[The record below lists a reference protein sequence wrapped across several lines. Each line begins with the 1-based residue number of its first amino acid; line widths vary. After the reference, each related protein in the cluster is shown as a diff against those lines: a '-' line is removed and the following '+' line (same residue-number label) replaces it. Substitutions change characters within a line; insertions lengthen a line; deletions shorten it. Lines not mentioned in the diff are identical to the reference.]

1 MSGQTIL
8 LAIAFASALVY
19 APMARRA
26 PSVLRTV
33 AKTIPVTLFALVA
46 WLAGAPLLLVAALA
60 LSAVGDAAL
69 AQDGDRAFMAGLGA
83 FLLAHVAYAALFF
96 AEGEGI
102 AAASPLV
109 LAAIVVFAV
118 GMGTLLV
125 RRAGPLAIPVAVYV
139 AAIAAMGISAA
150 TLSGLVLVG
159 AALFMASDAILGGE
173 KFLMA
178 DDSPTRSLAGLMV
191 WVLYIAGQATILA
204 GFVSL
209 TA

>member
-1 MSGQTIL
+1 MNAQTIL
-8 LAIAFASALVY
+8 IAVAFIAALAY
-19 APMARRA
+19 APMARHQ
-26 PSVLRTV
+26 PSALRTV
-33 AKTIPVTLFALVA
+33 VKTVPVALFAMVA
-46 WLAGAPLLLVAALA
+46 WMAGAPLLLVAGLA

-69 AQDGDRAFMAGLGA
+69 AQDGDQAFMAGLGA

-109 LAAIVVFAV
+109 LTAIVVFALA
-118 GMGTLLV
+118 MGTLLV
-125 RRAGPLAIPVAVYV
+125 RRAGALAVPVAVYV
-139 AAIAAMGISAA
+139 VAIAAMGISAA
-150 TLSGLVLVG
+150 TLGGLVLAG

-178 DDSPTRSLAGLMV
+178 DDSPTRSLAGLLV
-191 WVLYIAGQATILA
+191 WVLYIAGQALILA

>member
-1 MSGQTIL
+1 MSPQAIL
-8 LAIAFASALVY
+8 IAIAFSSALAY
-19 APMARRA
+19 APMARRQ
-26 PSVLRTV
+26 PSTLRTAVKTVPV
-33 AKTIPVTLFALVA
+33 ALFAVVA
-46 WLAGAPLLLVAALA
+46 WLAGGPVLLVAALA

-69 AQDGDRAFMAGLGA
+69 AQDGDTAFMAGLGA

-96 AEGEGI
+96 AEGQGI

-125 RRAGPLAIPVAVYV
+125 RRAGPLAVPVAVYV
-139 AAIAAMGISAA
+139 VAIAAMGISAA
-150 TLSGLVLVG
+150 TLGGLVLLG

-178 DDSPTRSLAGLMV
+178 DDSPTRSLAGLLV
-191 WVLYIAGQATILA
+191 WVLYIAGQALILA
-204 GFVSL
+204 GFIL
-209 TA
+209 